1 MPDLLSGSVKP
12 ATAGLNGFDVNQVLT
27 ADQALGF
34 KNAGNDFC
42 IRYLPRTAALAEKPG
57 NLTNAEALDILG
69 AGLPLM
75 AVQHVAES
83 PWQPNTNLGTAY
95 GNFAANYAAQVVGL
109 PPGVNIWC
117 DLEMVPSTVA
127 AADVIAYLQAWY
139 YAVHAAGYVPGLYVG
154 YGTRLTGDQLYNET
168 SFQHYWRAYNGDD
181 VAGRGF
187 QLLQKT
193 QKQLGGI
200 DYDPN
205 VTQMDGEGGTPIWLD
220 GVTTP

>member
-1 MPDLLSGSVKP
+1 MPNLLPGNVQP

-34 KNAGNDFC
+34 KNAGCDFC
-42 IRYLPRTAALAEKPG
+42 IRYLPRKPG

-95 GNFAANYAAQVVGL
+95 GNFAASYAAQVVGL
-109 PPGVNIWC
+109 PSGVNIWC
-117 DLEMVPSTVA
+117 DLEMVPDSVA
-127 AADVIAYLQAWY
+127 AADVIAYCLAWY

-154 YGTRLTGDQLYNET
+154 YGTQLTADQLYNET
-168 SFQHYWRAYNGDD
+168 SFQHYWKAYNGDE

-193 QKQLGGI
+193 HKQVGGI

-205 VTQMDGEGGTPIWLD
+205 MTQVDGEGGTVLWLA
-220 GVTTP
+220 V

>member
-1 MPDLLSGSVKP
+1 MPSILPGTVQP
-12 ATAGLNGFDVNQVLT
+12 APAGKTGFDVNQVLT

-34 KNAGNDFC
+34 KNAGCDFC
-42 IRYLPRTAALAEKPG
+42 IRYVPRTAALAAKPG

-69 AGLPLM
+69 AGLALM

-95 GNFAANYAAQVVGL
+95 GNFAATYAAQTVNL
-109 PPGVNIWC
+109 PPGMNVWC
-117 DLEMVPSTVA
+117 DLEEVPGSVA

-154 YGTRLTGDQLYNET
+154 YGTQLSADQLYNNT
-168 SFQHYWRAYNGDD
+168 SFQHYWRAYNGDP
-181 VAGRGF
+181 VATRGF

-193 QKQLGGI
+193 EKQLGSI
-200 DYDPN
+200 CYDPD
-205 VTQMDGEGGTPIWLD
+205 VTQTDNDGDSVLWLT
-220 GVTTP
+220 V